1 MTKEEIKGS
10 VSMKEV
16 IQRYGLPE
24 PNKAGFI
31 SCPFHKGD
39 RQPSMRIYDQD
50 YHCFACGENGDIFTF
65 VQRMEDISFKEAF
78 LSLGGDLPRTGRTSL
93 QPAPAG
99 VPAAETERSRRT
111 KEGAGTLGKAAAY
124 SSDK

>member
-39 RQPSMRIYDQD
+39 RQPVY
-50 YHCFACGENGDIFTF
+50 
-65 VQRMEDISFKEAF
+65 EDI
-78 LSLGGDLPRTGRTSL
+78 
-93 QPAPAG
+93 
-99 VPAAETERSRRT
+99 
-111 KEGAGTLGKAAAY
+111 
-124 SSDK
+124 